1 MVYLQFLQN
10 SCTIIF
16 IYFYSQGA
24 LVTSLPLSSSLLLPI
39 LSLWA
44 MWMWHAAV
52 SASEASEAAVGIMGA
67 EAIVDK
73 AMGGKFPESQIE
85 LTMES

>member
-1 MVYLQFLQN
+1 MPTFVDDDLDLSDRNLRLTAILRSIVRKSDDLHEAHHLFPFIDSIK
-10 SCTIIF
+10 SCCF
-16 IYFYSQGA
+16 RS
-24 LVTSLPLSSSLLLPI
+24 SSSLED
-39 LSLWA
+39 A
-44 MWMWHAAV
+44 T
-52 SASEASEAAVGIMGA
+52 MGA